1 MYEAPFVC
9 PVQIFA
15 WLHRVASRHGA
26 LVRSARSVSA
36 EFVCVTVDFGRYKLA
51 VRVERIFSVALLH
64 NASSPAI
71 GDDIPGRGTFHCSPA
86 KLIQQWADKT

>member
-1 MYEAPFVC
+1 MITRTWQRCRNLMYEAPFVC

-51 VRVERIFSVALLH
+51 VRVERIEAL
-64 NASSPAI
+64 PYYEKT
-71 GDDIPGRGTFHCSPA
+71 IPPHWKS
-86 KLIQQWADKT
+86 